1 LREVLTA
8 ECLAW
13 RFAADPCFARPT
25 ASPVG
30 LSKEG
35 LATPISGPGPGPI
48 IVIVIVVIVVVII
61 AVAAAVAPALGFRTS
76 GARLHQQDNA
86 ADHRE

>member
-1 LREVLTA
+1 
-8 ECLAW
+8 
-13 RFAADPCFARPT
+13 
-25 ASPVG
+25 VG

-76 GARLHQQDNA
+76 GARLHKQDNA